1 MKTARRRS
9 SATAQEGWN
18 TMTRG
23 LGGKA
28 PANLQSYLKGAH
40 YPSGKEDLIEV
51 ARTNS
56 APEEIIALL
65 QQMTEEEFG
74 GPQDVMKA
82 YGQLDEDERQSS

>member
-1 MKTARRRS
+1 
-9 SATAQEGWN
+9 
-18 TMTRG
+18 MTRG
-23 LGGKA
+23 VGGKA

-40 YPSGKEDLIEV
+40 YPSGKDEIIEI

-56 APEEIIALL
+56 APDEIIELL
-65 QQMTEEEFG
+65 QQMPQEEFG